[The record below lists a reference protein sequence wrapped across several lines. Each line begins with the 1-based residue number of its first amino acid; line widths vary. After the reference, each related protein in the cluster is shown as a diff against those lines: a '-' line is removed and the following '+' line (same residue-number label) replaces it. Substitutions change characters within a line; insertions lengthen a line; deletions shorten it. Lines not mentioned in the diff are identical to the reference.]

1 MRNWKR
7 IVQDAIRIATKLE
20 KKLQGAEIEIYRLVR
35 SKGSQG
41 TQRLQKR
48 TQCFWCEQHRCRRHV
63 IESSILTVLVLQEAL
78 KVRNSCFKSTFC
90 SKFHEK
96 CNNGGFPNC
105 DLQFW
110 FFCFVFSQN
119 SFFDICPKLSF
130 SNIIRFLFFNNNV
143 LEDHLN
149 NVFAFLLNNVLKNPF
164 TQITQQA
171 PKKHSNTC

>member
-7 IVQDAIRIATKLE
+7 VVQDAIRIATKLE

-63 IESSILTVLVLQEAL
+63 IESSILIVLVLQEAR
-78 KVRNSCFKSTFC
+78 KVRNSCFKSNFWV
-90 SKFHEK
+90 KFHQK
-96 CNNGGFPNC
+96 RFNGDFPNF

-110 FFCFVFSQN
+110 VLFRFFPKFVFRHLSKIDV
-119 SFFDICPKLSF
+119 FD
-130 SNIIRFLFFNNNV
+130 
-143 LEDHLN
+143 HN
-149 NVFAFLLNNVLKNPF
+149 NVFVV
-164 TQITQQA
+164 QQ
-171 PKKHSNTC
+171 